1 MSTEHQQYSID
12 NQSQVISAYA
22 KSHQMEVVRT
32 YADSGKSGL
41 TLRHR
46 DGLRQLLEDTE
57 SGTADFSVI
66 LVYDISRWGR
76 FQDSDESAYYEYRCR
91 KAKIEIHY
99 CAELFANDGSISS
112 TLLKAIKRAMAAEYS
127 RELSVKVFAGKCRLI
142 ELGFRQGGGAGFG
155 LRRLLVDEHRNPK
168 GILSPGEQKNLI
180 TDRVLLVPGPVEEI
194 ELVREVFRIF
204 TEQQTAPAAIAC
216 ILNERCILSE
226 HGRPWTRFMI
236 CDMVTNP
243 KYVGA
248 NVSNRTS
255 FKLRKRIVKNPPEM
269 WVRRE
274 NAFPAII
281 DAKTFNKAQFIT
293 ADRSRRYTNPELQ
306 TALDALLKQK
316 GRLSLSILR
325 ESPDVPSPDVY
336 QKHYGG
342 LLAAYR
348 AIGYIPKGD
357 FSYIDRARQ
366 LLTIRQR
373 LLSEF
378 VKDLVAAGAKVKR
391 VNGGH
396 TFAINNEFTL
406 MLKMAR
412 CIEFTDGIPQWVIRL
427 NRRANVDMTAIARM
441 APGNESVLD
450 FYIIPRVHDFQEATR
465 VSSENGFHIDA
476 YRFSD
481 LSFLI
486 KLARKVK
493 LEDRV

>member
-12 NQSQVISAYA
+12 NQSQVISGYA

-46 DGLRQLLEDTE
+46 DGLRQLLEDAE
-57 SGTADFSVI
+57 SGAADFSVI

-76 FQDSDESAYYEYRCR
+76 FQDTDESAYYEYRCR
-91 KAKIEIHY
+91 KAKIEVHY

-112 TLLKAIKRAMAAEYS
+112 TLLKAIKRAMAGEYS

-155 LRRLLVDEHRNPK
+155 LRRLLVDQHRKPK
-168 GILSPGEQKNLI
+168 GVLSRGEQKNLI
-180 TDRVLLVPGPVEEI
+180 TDRVILVPGPPEEV

-204 TEQQTAPAAIAC
+204 TEQQTPPATIARL
-216 ILNERCILSE
+216 LNERRILSE
-226 HGRPWTRFMI
+226 HGRPWTRYMI
-236 CDMVTNP
+236 YDMVTNP
-243 KYVGA
+243 KYVGT

-255 FKLRKRIVKNPPEM
+255 FKLRKKSVKNPPEM

-281 DAKTFNKAQFIT
+281 DAETFDKAQFIT
-293 ADRSRRYTNPELQ
+293 ADRAHRYTDAELQ
-306 TALDALLKQK
+306 AALDALLKRK

-325 ESPDVPSPDVY
+325 QSPEVPCPDVY

-357 FSYIDRARQ
+357 FSYMESVRR
-366 LLTIRQR
+366 LHTIRQQ
-373 LLSEF
+373 LVAQF
-378 VKDLVAAGAKVKR
+378 VKELVTAGAKVKR
-391 VNGGH
+391 GKGGH
-396 TFAINNEFTL
+396 TFTVNNDFTLRLKLARCVEFT
-406 MLKMAR
+406 
-412 CIEFTDGIPQWVIRL
+412 EGIPQWVLRL

-441 APGNESVLD
+441 APDNESVLD
-450 FYIIPRVHDFQEATR
+450 FYIIPRVHHFTPATR
-465 VSSENGFHIDA
+465 VLLENGFHVDA

-481 LSFLI
+481 LSFLTA
-486 KLARKVK
+486 LARKVK
-493 LEDRV
+493 LEDR